1 MNETTKAKGGVIG
14 ETPVERNSYNQNF
27 ANRFCGCG
35 EVYNAHTEKGTMFQ
49 CLGLGKPEEGGCG
62 EDWWHPECVLGLPRN
77 WHESLET
84 TAQEQNA
91 GEAQIPRK
99 TTDTEAI
106 SGSARSE
113 PAIELLESVTVT
125 ATSGATG
132 TNQDA
137 ALETSVDED
146 VLVEDDDPPLPP
158 GFPKEEDFEHFICY
172 KCVNAFPWI
181 KRYAGTPGFLPPVP
195 YGPSLSDTTPAQP
208 SGVAATLTPSEPS
221 SAADFKKRKA
231 MDDEDATAVDTP
243 TLKRQKSESSQM
255 PPPTSNSTVTNSPTL
270 PACRYATLPPSPTYT
285 LSLFLLPSFRNNL
298 CHCALHFPLLPP
310 HPALLDDEPT
320 YEPPMS
326 DSDAGGGARS
336 VGTGSLL
343 DRGEAA
349 LSNIDRV
356 RAIEGVMAYNHVRD
370 KVKAF
375 LKPFAES
382 GRMVEAEDIKA
393 YFEKLRGDTVDGDA
407 GSFGDE
413 DTLGREQLVNQ
424 WPFEKTAYHM
434 LQLIKC
440 VV

>member
-1 MNETTKAKGGVIG
+1 
-14 ETPVERNSYNQNF
+14 
-27 ANRFCGCG
+27 
-35 EVYNAHTEKGTMFQ
+35 
-49 CLGLGKPEEGGCG
+49 
-62 EDWWHPECVLGLPRN
+62 
-77 WHESLET
+77 
-84 TAQEQNA
+84 
-91 GEAQIPRK
+91 
-99 TTDTEAI
+99 
-106 SGSARSE
+106 
-113 PAIELLESVTVT
+113 
-125 ATSGATG
+125 
-132 TNQDA
+132 
-137 ALETSVDED
+137 
-146 VLVEDDDPPLPP
+146 
-158 GFPKEEDFEHFICY
+158 
-172 KCVNAFPWI
+172 
-181 KRYAGTPGFLPPVP
+181 
-195 YGPSLSDTTPAQP
+195 QP

-310 HPALLDDEPT
+310 HPALMDDEPT

-393 YFEKLRGDTVDGDA
+393 YFEKLRGDTVD
-407 GSFGDE
+407 
-413 DTLGREQLVNQ
+413 
-424 WPFEKTAYHM
+424 
-434 LQLIKC
+434 
-440 VV
+440 